1 MSRYVDLDKL
11 TWKAVMVR
19 DVAVPIYLKD
29 EVDRAAVQDVAPV
42 VHARWIKVNPFVD
55 TEECSNCRYNI
66 LSVDFETNYCPDCGA
81 KMDEVEE

>member
-29 EVDRAAVQDVAPV
+29 EVDNAPTEDVAPV
-42 VHARWIKVNPFVD
+42 VHAYWYMTIKGGYPLFG
-55 TEECSNCRYNI
+55 CSNCDDVSSFDY
-66 LSVDFETNYCPDCGA
+66 NYCPYCGA
-81 KMDEVEE
+81 KMDEEVEE